1 MFLVL
6 VPFESFEVALRT
18 IDHPTSTGVSEA
30 PGFNHLVICDLK
42 SYWSLV
48 QYVYIYMCG
57 QKASDISTSNLSDLY
72 FGPPITRKEHSPMP
86 NIRKRH
92 LLGSNLP
99 GGALAFGAYR
109 KGAVTRA
116 SWSWG
121 SIP

>member
-48 QYVYIYMCG
+48 QYVYIYICVVRRPR
-57 QKASDISTSNLSDLY
+57 IS
-72 FGPPITRKEHSPMP
+72 
-86 NIRKRH
+86 
-92 LLGSNLP
+92 LP
-99 GGALAFGAYR
+99 R
-109 KGAVTRA
+109 T
-116 SWSWG
+116 
-121 SIP
+121 